1 MKALVNKPFA
11 VRLLV
16 NADEARGLSGSD
28 YQPTVD
34 ANGNIWHTSFQ
45 QFNSPFEAAKYALK
59 VPSYRQPHIIA
70 VQNVNHICR
79 A

>member
-1 MKALVNKPFA
+1 MNKQFA
-11 VRLLV
+11 VRSLV

-28 YQPTVD
+28 YQPAVD

-59 VPSYRQPHIIA
+59 VSSYRQPHIIA
-70 VQNVNHICR
+70 VQNVSHICR

>member
-1 MKALVNKPFA
+1 MNKPFA
-11 VRLLV
+11 VRSLV
-16 NADEARGLSGSD
+16 NADEARGLSGSN
-28 YQPTVD
+28 YQPAVD

-70 VQNVNHICR
+70 VQNVSHICR